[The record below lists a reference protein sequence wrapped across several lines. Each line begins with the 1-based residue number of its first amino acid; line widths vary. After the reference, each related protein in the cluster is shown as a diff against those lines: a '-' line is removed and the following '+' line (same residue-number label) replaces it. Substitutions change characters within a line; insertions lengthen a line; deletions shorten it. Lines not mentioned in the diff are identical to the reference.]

1 LALRGNHIAHV
12 YAMAKG
18 GLISFTR
25 ALAGA
30 YSPKGI
36 RANAICPDI
45 VLTERVKSALPT
57 ATRFASAAPTM

>member
-45 VLTERVKSALPT
+45 VLTERVKSALLT
-57 ATRFASAAPTM
+57 NRAW